1 MRRHHGFR
9 RTATSMRAGRTAP
22 APLPPPP
29 MSSGG
34 DVSGK
39 IAAKYPGS
47 GKSLVE
53 MSNRVAKLN
62 STALAAVPTT
72 TEEEVRK

>member
-9 RTATSMRAGRTAP
+9 RTATSVRAGWTAP

-34 DVSGK
+34 DVSGM